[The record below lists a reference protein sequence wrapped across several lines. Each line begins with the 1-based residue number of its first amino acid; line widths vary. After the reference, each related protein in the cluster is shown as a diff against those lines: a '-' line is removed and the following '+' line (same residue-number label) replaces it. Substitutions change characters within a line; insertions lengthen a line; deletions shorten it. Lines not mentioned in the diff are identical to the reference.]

1 MAVSGTGTQNDPYI
15 ITTYDELVEK
25 AAESGKYLKID
36 NDINIIEE
44 YPDGDMTQ
52 LVIKAVIDGNNKV
65 ISNWY
70 YIGSDSLILISNAGA
85 RVNNLT
91 FRNIYTSILV
101 DRKGFIQTTTSGGS
115 DYIFNN
121 CNFSG
126 VVNSSFCWDT
136 NRVNLFKQC
145 SFNLKCT
152 YDNKLFAGENH
163 NVPTGISCY
172 IKVHCTKACYI
183 NYYAWWIDSYFEI
196 TADDAVK
203 NSVMFRKDSTCFDN
217 CVIDSYLTA
226 TETITG
232 DSAAISIVNST
243 HAPNYSVA
251 SNIALVDDTH
261 WLDVSYLANTI
272 GFNAG

>member
-25 AAESGKYLKID
+25 AAESGEYLKID

-44 YPDGDMTQ
+44 YPDGDMPQ

-70 YIGSDSLILISNAGA
+70 YNSADSLILISDAGA
-85 RVNNLT
+85 RVDDLT
-91 FRNIYTSILV
+91 FRNLYTNISTNRYSVIYTTV
-101 DRKGFIQTTTSGGS
+101 AGGS
-115 DYIFNN
+115 DYVFNN

-126 VVNSSFCWDT
+126 VVNNSFCWDNSGFKYF
-136 NRVNLFKQC
+136 NRC

-152 YDNKLFAGENH
+152 FSGELFSADNH
-163 NVPTGISCY
+163 VVPTGNSCY

-183 NYYAWWIDSYFEI
+183 NYYAWWIDSYFEV

-203 NSVMFRKDSTCFDN
+203 SSVMFRKDSTCFDN

-232 DSAAISIVNST
+232 DNAAISIVNST

-261 WLDVSYLANTI
+261 WLDVSYLASI